1 MAKYKYTMIVTK
13 VVTTEETF
21 YVVAENELEAKRLAK
36 EEAKKHPEKFDAE
49 KFDEGTAR
57 YKADVFSY
65 TCKPVEE

>member
-21 YVVAENELEAKRLAK
+21 YVVAENEYEAKRLAK
-36 EEAKKHPEKFDAE
+36 EEAKKHPE